1 MLLDVSTL
9 SFSPPRAQKASF
21 SEGRRLPSG
30 AHGPAVE
37 GRQVPPRLA
46 VLLCRRGTT
55 EGPDRGWQGFRI
67 WQAGENVPEGRKE
80 GLGWLWEFCPRN
92 TAFTQMHVFPSK
104 ARDLT
109 R

>member
-1 MLLDVSTL
+1 MLSDVSTL
-9 SFSPPRAQKASF
+9 SFSPARAQKASF
-21 SEGRRLPSG
+21 SEGRGLPSA
-30 AHGPAVE
+30 AHSPAV
-37 GRQVPPRLA
+37 GGPTGATQT
-46 VLLCRRGTT
+46 GT
-55 EGPDRGWQGFRI
+55 EGPDRGWQGFWI
-67 WQAGENVPEGRKE
+67 WQAGEKVPEGRKE